1 MTPIVTSED
10 GLEAQSFR
18 LEAPAGETWA
28 YFAKPAG
35 RENLPIVL
43 IAEEIFGLNDHIR
56 DIARRFAHEGYFA
69 IAPDFL
75 TRAGDIAK
83 ARDIAAIRA
92 IVAKAPDGETMDDL
106 DAALNFAENRGG
118 DVARAA
124 AVGFCWGGRI
134 VWLYAAHNPR
144 LRAAVPWYGR
154 LDSERT
160 PAHPR
165 WPIDVVS
172 EIKVPTLGLYGGADP
187 SIPVEQVE
195 GMRKQLRAAGAP
207 AELIVYEGAPHA
219 FFADY
224 RDSYRQGPAEDAWR
238 RTLEFL
244 RKNGVG

>member
-10 GLEAQSFR
+10 GLEAKNFR
-18 LEAPAGETWA
+18 LAAPAGETWA
-28 YFAKPAG
+28 YFAKPTG
-35 RENLPIVL
+35 GENLPVVL

-69 IAPDFL
+69 VAPDFL
-75 TRAGDIAK
+75 GRAGDIAN
-83 ARDIAAIRA
+83 APDIAAIRR
-92 IVAKAPDGETMDDL
+92 IVAKVPDGETMDDL
-106 DAALNFAENRGG
+106 DAALSFAKSRGA
-118 DVARAA
+118 DVSRAA

-144 LRAAVPWYGR
+144 LRAAAPWYGR
-154 LDSERT
+154 LESERT

-165 WPIDVVS
+165 WPIDIAS

-187 SIPVEQVE
+187 SIPLEQVE
-195 GMRKQLRAAGAP
+195 EMRRKLRAAGAP
-207 AELIVYEGAPHA
+207 ADFVVYEGAPHA

-224 RDSYRQGPAEDAWR
+224 RDSYRQVPAEDAWR

-244 RKNGVG
+244 RKNGAG